1 MQGKRQTSKEPVKLR
16 EKKLKNG
23 NLSLYLDF
31 YYAGIREF
39 EFLKL
44 YLIAKPKD
52 KQEKQSNATVLELAQ
67 RIKAKRTEELLTGA
81 LNLSSKAQ
89 GSVDFVQYYQAF
101 INQYTK
107 ADHRV
112 LSACL
117 NKFKEF
123 LKDKHSLTRLPC
135 KDLTP
140 NLVLSFKDYLESK
153 QKGEGPQTYFTRFK
167 KVVKHGIREN
177 LFPKY
182 PLPDKVKFKSGGMNK
197 GVLNLDEIKTLAQTH
212 CGNEITKRAFLFACN
227 TGLRFGD
234 IKALKWQD
242 ISGSELFVVQNKT
255 KEVLRLKLN
264 QNALKLIGE
273 RGKSDGLVFTLPSF
287 EGSAKTIKNWV
298 TRAGIDKR
306 VTWHSARHSFATNI
320 LILGYDIKTLSQ
332 LLGHTSIQHTQKYL
346 TIADERKVQAVNALP
361 DLNF

>member
-1 MQGKRQTSKEPVKLR
+1 MQGKKQTSKEPVKLR

-31 YYAGIREF
+31 YYEGVREF

-81 LNLSSKAQ
+81 LNLSSKNQ
-89 GSVDFVQYYQAF
+89 GTVDFVKYYEGF
-101 INQYTK
+101 VKTYTK

-112 LSACL
+112 LTACL

-123 LKDKHSLTRLPC
+123 LKDRYSTERLPC

-140 NLVLSFKDYLESK
+140 NLVLAFKDYLEIK
-153 QKGEGPQTYFTRFK
+153 QTGEGPQTYFTRFK

-177 LFPKY
+177 LFPQY
-182 PLPDKVKFKSGGMNK
+182 PLPEKVKFKSGGMNK
-197 GVLNLDEIKTLAQTH
+197 GVLSLDEIKSLVAAH
-212 CGNEITKRAFLFACN
+212 CGNEAVKRAFMFACN

-234 IKALKWQD
+234 IKSLRWQD
-242 ISGSELFVVQNKT
+242 INGPELFFVQNKT

-264 QNALKLIGE
+264 KNALKLIGE
-273 RGKSDGLVFTLPSF
+273 RGKPDAPVFVLPTF
-287 EGSAKTIKNWV
+287 EGSVKTIKNWV
-298 TRAGIDKR
+298 KRADIDKR
-306 VTWHSARHSFATNI
+306 ITWHSARHSFATNI
-320 LILGYDIKTLSQ
+320 LLLGYDIKTLSQ

-346 TIADERKVQAVNALP
+346 SIADERKAQAVNSLP
-361 DLNF
+361 DLGI

>member
-1 MQGKRQTSKEPVKLR
+1 MQGKKRAAKEPVRLR
-16 EKKLKNG
+16 EKKLANG
-23 NLSLYLDF
+23 KLSLYLDF
-31 YYAGIREF
+31 YYEGVREF

-44 YLIAKPKD
+44 YIVAKPKD
-52 KQEKQSNATVLELAQ
+52 KLEKQSNTTILELAQ

-89 GSVDFVQYYQAF
+89 GSVDFVQYYQAY
-101 INQYTK
+101 ISQYTK

-123 LKDKHSLTRLPC
+123 LKEKHGFTRLPC

-140 NLVLSFKDYLESK
+140 NLVLAFKDYLESK

-167 KVVKHGIREN
+167 KVVKHGMREN
-177 LFPKY
+177 LFPQY
-182 PLPDKVKFKSGGMNK
+182 PLPEKVKFKSGGMNK
-197 GVLNLDEIKTLAQTH
+197 GVLNLDEIKALATAY
-212 CGNEITKRAFLFACN
+212 CGNEVIKRAFLFACN

-234 IKALKWQD
+234 IKALRWQD

-264 QNALKLIGE
+264 QNALKLMGE
-273 RGKSDGLVFTLPSF
+273 RGASDSLVFTLPSF
-287 EGSAKTIKNWV
+287 EGSVKTIKNWV
-298 TRAGIDKR
+298 ARAGIEKR

-320 LILGYDIKTLSQ
+320 LVLGYDIKTLSQ

-346 TIADERKVQAVNALP
+346 SIADERKTQAVNSLP

>member
-1 MQGKRQTSKEPVKLR
+1 MQKKKRGIKEPVKLKER
-16 EKKLKNG
+16 KLKNG
-23 NLSLYLDF
+23 TISLYLD
-31 YYAGIREF
+31 YYYEGVREY

-44 YLIAKPKD
+44 YLAEKPKD
-52 KQEKQSNATVLELAQ
+52 KLEKQSNDKVLELAY

-89 GSVDFVQYYQAF
+89 GSVDFVQYYQTF
-101 INQYTK
+101 ITQYTK

-123 LKDKHSLTRLPC
+123 LKEKHSTTRLPC

-140 NLVLSFKDYLESK
+140 NLVLAFKDYLETK
-153 QKGEGPQTYFTRFK
+153 QTGEGPQTYFTRFK
-167 KVVKHGIREN
+167 KVVKHGMREN
-177 LFPKY
+177 LFPQY
-182 PLPDKVKFKSGGMNK
+182 PLPEKVKFKSGGMNK
-197 GVLNLDEIKTLAQTH
+197 GVLSLDEIKSLAAAY
-212 CGNEITKRAFLFACN
+212 CGNEVIKRAFLFACN

-242 ISGSELFVVQNKT
+242 ISGSELVVVQNKT

-273 RGKSDGLVFTLPSF
+273 RGAPDSLVFTLPSF

-306 VTWHSARHSFATNI
+306 ITWHSARHSFATNI
-320 LILGYDIKTLSQ
+320 LVLGYDLKTLSQ

-346 TIADERKVQAVNALP
+346 SIADERKAEAVNALP

>member
-1 MQGKRQTSKEPVKLR
+1 MKGKKQTAKEPVKLR

-31 YYAGIREF
+31 YYDGVREF

-44 YLIAKPKD
+44 HILENPKT
-52 KQEKQSNATVLELAQ
+52 QLEKESNKKTLELAQ

-81 LNLSSKAQ
+81 LNLASKNQ
-89 GSVDFVQYYQAF
+89 GTVDFVQYYQAY

-123 LKDKHSLTRLPC
+123 LKERYSTARLPC

-140 NLVLSFKDYLESK
+140 NLVIGFKNYLEAK
-153 QKGEGPQTYFTRFK
+153 QKGDTPQTYFARFK
-167 KVVKHGIREN
+167 KVVKHGMREN
-177 LFPKY
+177 LFPQY
-182 PLPDKVKFKSGGMNK
+182 PLPEQVKFKAGGMNK
-197 GVLNLDEIKTLAQTH
+197 GVLNLDEIGKLAAAY
-212 CGNEITKRAFLFACN
+212 CGNEVIKRAFLFACN

-242 ISGSELFVVQNKT
+242 ISDTELFVVQNKT

-264 QNALKLIGE
+264 QNALKLVGE
-273 RGKSDGLVFTLPSF
+273 RGKPDTLVFPLPSF
-287 EGSAKTIKNWV
+287 EGSVKTIKNWV

-306 VTWHSARHSFATNI
+306 ITWHSARHSFATNI
-320 LILGYDIKTLSQ
+320 LVLGYDIKTLSQ

-346 TIADERKVQAVNALP
+346 TIADERKAQAVNALP
-361 DLNF
+361 ELNF